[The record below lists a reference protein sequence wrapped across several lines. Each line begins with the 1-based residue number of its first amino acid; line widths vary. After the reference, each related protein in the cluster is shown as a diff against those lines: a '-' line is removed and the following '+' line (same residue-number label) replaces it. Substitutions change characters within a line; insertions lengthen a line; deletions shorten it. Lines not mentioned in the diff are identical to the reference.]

1 MSMKIEII
9 LAKPDH
15 AHAIAYIGRSSFRD
29 AFGSLFNNRDELEEY
44 LEYTYNVE
52 KITASLRKS
61 NNQYFLALAD
71 GSPVGFSKL
80 KKHSLN
86 EQIDL
91 LVQTEL
97 QKLYVLKPYHGKGVG
112 GALMNSVVK
121 FVEAIEP
128 DCLWLDTHITNERAI
143 SFYQR
148 HGFAKSG
155 THQFTIG
162 TQTFDYFLMAL
173 PVCIPLAS

>member
-1 MSMKIEII
+1 MKIEII
-9 LAKPDH
+9 LAKPNH
-15 AHAIAYIGRSSFRD
+15 APAIAYIGRSSFRD
-29 AFGSLFNNRDELEEY
+29 AFGSLFKNRNELEEY

-52 KITASLRKS
+52 KITASLTKD
-61 NNQYFLALAD
+61 NNQYFLAIMD
-71 GSPVGFSKL
+71 GVPIGFSKL

-91 LVQTEL
+91 LVQAEL
-97 QKLYVLKPYHGKGVG
+97 QKLYVLKAYHGRGVG
-112 GALMNSVVK
+112 EALMNSVIK
-121 FVEAIEP
+121 FAEAIEP
-128 DCLWLDTHITNERAI
+128 DCLWLDTHISNERAI
-143 SFYQR
+143 SFYER
-148 HGFAKSG
+148 HGFVKSG